1 LTLTGRRQKMWI
13 LFGTGRGAAQQPPQ
27 YADAVEVTLR
37 RDAALKRNAATTLS
51 FVEVVMGCSP

>member
-1 LTLTGRRQKMWI
+1 MWI
-13 LFGTGRGAAQQPPQ
+13 LFGTGRGAAAQQPPQ